1 MPATSDAPTSST
13 LSPAGEDPAAVA
25 STIELADELRLT
37 VGRLARRIRQQS
49 TLGLTPSQYSA
60 LVSIDQLQPV
70 RLGDLAAA
78 EGVSAPTVTKV
89 VNLLEVAGLVERE
102 VDASDRRSS
111 FVRLTEAGKETL
123 SRIRTERTA
132 FLRQRLDELS
142 PAQRELLVKALP
154 ALAALA
160 DARRSMTRHL
170 RSTFAS
176 LLSSRQLPPLL
187 RRPDRLPGRHLDA
200 AHRPGLAG
208 AAAERQRH
216 RSRARDRGPV
226 PARAAPR
233 PLGRRR
239 RRPLRQPPDS

>member
-1 MPATSDAPTSST
+1 MTATSDAPTSST
-13 LSPAGEDPAAVA
+13 RPPAGAGAADL
-25 STIELADELRLT
+25 SGSSELADELRLT

-89 VNLLEVAGLVERE
+89 VNLLEVAGLVARE

-123 SRIRTERTA
+123 GRIRTERTA

-142 PAQRELLVKALP
+142 SAQRELLVKALP

-160 DARRSMTRHL
+160 EPGAR
-170 RSTFAS
+170 
-176 LLSSRQLPPLL
+176 
-187 RRPDRLPGRHLDA
+187 
-200 AHRPGLAG
+200 
-208 AAAERQRH
+208 
-216 RSRARDRGPV
+216 
-226 PARAAPR
+226 
-233 PLGRRR
+233 
-239 RRPLRQPPDS
+239 

>member
-1 MPATSDAPTSST
+1 MTATSDAPRSSIRSPVDKT
-13 LSPAGEDPAAVA
+13 PAGTEPAGTEPAALT

-60 LVSIDQLQPV
+60 LVSVDQLQPV

-111 FVRLTEAGKETL
+111 FVRLTPAGRESL

-142 PAQRELLVKALP
+142 PAQRALLVKALP

-160 DARRSMTRHL
+160 EPGAR
-170 RSTFAS
+170 
-176 LLSSRQLPPLL
+176 
-187 RRPDRLPGRHLDA
+187 
-200 AHRPGLAG
+200 
-208 AAAERQRH
+208 
-216 RSRARDRGPV
+216 
-226 PARAAPR
+226 
-233 PLGRRR
+233 
-239 RRPLRQPPDS
+239 

>member
-1 MPATSDAPTSST
+1 MTATFDAPTSST
-13 LSPAGEDPAAVA
+13 PPSAVDPAAPS
-25 STIELADELRLT
+25 STSELADELRLT

-111 FVRLTEAGKETL
+111 FVRLTDPGREALG
-123 SRIRTERTA
+123 RIRTERTA

-142 PAQRELLVKALP
+142 AAQRELLVKALP

-160 DARRSMTRHL
+160 ERGAR
-170 RSTFAS
+170 
-176 LLSSRQLPPLL
+176 
-187 RRPDRLPGRHLDA
+187 
-200 AHRPGLAG
+200 
-208 AAAERQRH
+208 
-216 RSRARDRGPV
+216 
-226 PARAAPR
+226 
-233 PLGRRR
+233 
-239 RRPLRQPPDS
+239 